1 MININDKELYK
12 IRLFIF
18 FTLSD
23 NIKYTYNTNNYKY
36 ELINDFRRIEMEKL
50 QGMVSDIVFKNEEN
64 GYTIAS
70 LANENDEITIV
81 GCMPTLSVGES
92 IEIEGKWVN
101 HKIYG
106 SQFEVQSFIP
116 VTPSSLE
123 GIYVYLS
130 SGMIHGIGE
139 KMAKRIVDKFGVDT
153 LDIIQNTPERLTE
166 VEGIG
171 MKKVKQIQESYEEN
185 RELRNIIIQLSPYGI
200 TPNYCLRIYKKY
212 KDKSLEV
219 INKNP
224 YRLAEEVRGIGF
236 RIADDI
242 ASKIG
247 IDKYSPDR
255 IMQGILFTLNQSL
268 GSGHTYLP
276 KTILI
281 EQSVKIL
288 GVESKYIE
296 NGIMDLAYDQ
306 KVHLEN
312 MNGEILVYL
321 MMYYI
326 CENGVCKEIVK
337 LSQYETKDLHIN
349 IEEEIRIVEKEDEIS
364 LANNQILAVK
374 EAINNGVTIITGGP
388 GTGKTTT
395 INTIIKIF
403 ENNDQ
408 KVVLCAPT
416 GRAAKRMSET
426 SDKEAK
432 TIHRLLEMGFA
443 TDSDELVFFK
453 DEEDPIDADVI
464 ILDEASMVDVILMY
478 NLLKAV
484 KLGTRLLLV
493 GDSDQLPSVGAGNV
507 LKDIIDSNVIKT
519 VRLNEI
525 FRQARE
531 SMIVVNAHKI
541 NNGEPLFLN
550 VKNKDFFFLRKN
562 TNEEI
567 LNEII
572 GLVSERLPKF
582 YNFDKLKDIQVLT
595 SMRKGD
601 LGVNNLNIELQKYL
615 NPPNKYKQEEQFAKR
630 IFRVGDKVMQI
641 RNNYTK
647 KWETEDKS
655 DSGEGIYNGDIG
667 YIFHIDKDK
676 KTVFVL
682 FDKIKIAS
690 YKYDELDELD
700 HSFCTTIHKSQG
712 SEFPV
717 VVIPIVWAPPMLLSR
732 NLLYTAV
739 TRAKKLVVLVGDV
752 KYLEQM
758 IKNNR
763 INDRYSNLSY
773 KLNKFIKEGLLSK

>member
-1 MININDKELYK
+1 
-12 IRLFIF
+12 
-18 FTLSD
+18 
-23 NIKYTYNTNNYKY
+23 
-36 ELINDFRRIEMEKL
+36 MEKL

-139 KMAKRIVDKFGVDT
+139 KMAKRIVDKFSVDT

-276 KTILI
+276 KRILI

-288 GVESKYIE
+288 GVEPKYVE

-312 MNGEILVYL
+312 MNGEILIYL

-337 LSQYETKDLHIN
+337 LSQHETKDLHIN
-349 IEEEIRIVEKEDEIS
+349 IEEEIKVVEKEDEIS

-374 EAINNGVTIITGGP
+374 ESINNGVTIITGGP

-426 SDKEAK
+426 SNKEAK

-453 DEEDPIDADVI
+453 DGEDPIDADVI
-464 ILDEASMVDVILMY
+464 ILDEASMVDIILMY
-478 NLLKAV
+478 NLLKAI

-562 TNEEI
+562 NNEEI

-582 YNFDKLKDIQVLT
+582 YKFDKLKDIQVLT

-630 IFRVGDKVMQI
+630 TFRVGDKVMQI

-655 DSGEGIYNGDIG
+655 DRGEGIYNGDIG

-676 KTVFVL
+676 KTVFVI

-690 YKYDELDELD
+690 YKYDELDEID

>member
-1 MININDKELYK
+1 
-12 IRLFIF
+12 
-18 FTLSD
+18 
-23 NIKYTYNTNNYKY
+23 
-36 ELINDFRRIEMEKL
+36 MEKI

-64 GYTIAS
+64 GYTIAN
-70 LANENDEITIV
+70 LANEEDETTIV
-81 GCMPTLSVGES
+81 GCMPTLSMGES
-92 IEIEGKWVN
+92 IEVEGKWIN

-106 SQFEVQSFIP
+106 SQFEVQNFMP

-185 RELRNIIIQLSPYGI
+185 RELRNIIIKLSPYGI

-212 KDKSLEV
+212 KEKSIEI

-236 RIADDI
+236 KIADEI

-268 GSGHTYLP
+268 ANGHTYLP
-276 KTILI
+276 KRVLI

-288 GVESKYIE
+288 GVESSFVEK
-296 NGIMDLAYDQ
+296 GIMDLAYAQ

-312 MNGEILVYL
+312 KNGEILVYL

-326 CENGVCKEIVK
+326 CENGVCKEIIK
-337 LSQYETKDLHIN
+337 LSQHEIKDLHIN
-349 IEEEIRIVEKEDEIS
+349 IDEEIKIVEKEDNIN
-364 LANNQILAVK
+364 LAKNQIEAVK
-374 EAINNGVTIITGGP
+374 EASNNGVTIITGGP

-426 SDKEAK
+426 SNKEAK

-443 TDSDELVFFK
+443 TDSDELIFFK

-464 ILDEASMVDVILMY
+464 ILDEASMVDIILMY

-507 LKDIIDSNVIKT
+507 LKDIIDSGVIKT

-582 YNFDKLKDIQVLT
+582 YKFDKLKDIQVLT

-615 NPPNKYKQEEQFAKR
+615 NPPSKYKQEEEFAKR
-630 IFRVGDKVMQI
+630 TFRVGDKVMQI

-647 KWETEDKS
+647 KWGTEDKS

-676 KTVFVL
+676 KTVYVL
-682 FDKIKIAS
+682 FDKVKLAS

-752 KYLEQM
+752 RYLEQM

-773 KLNKFIKEGLLSK
+773 KLNKFIREGLLSK

>member
-1 MININDKELYK
+1 
-12 IRLFIF
+12 
-18 FTLSD
+18 
-23 NIKYTYNTNNYKY
+23 
-36 ELINDFRRIEMEKL
+36 MEKL
-50 QGMVSDIVFKNEEN
+50 EGMVSDIVFKNEEN
-64 GYTIAS
+64 GYTIAY

-92 IEIEGKWVN
+92 IEVEGKWVN
-101 HKIYG
+101 HKTYG
-106 SQFEVQSFIP
+106 SQFEVNSFMPI
-116 VTPSSLE
+116 TPSSLE

-212 KDKSLEV
+212 KEKAIEI

-224 YRLAEEVRGIGF
+224 YKLAEDVRGIGF
-236 RIADDI
+236 KIADEI

-247 IDKYSPDR
+247 IDKYSPER
-255 IMQGILFTLNQSL
+255 IMQGIIYTLNQSL
-268 GSGHTYLP
+268 ASGHTYLP
-276 KTILI
+276 KQILI

-288 GVESKYIE
+288 GVEPKFVE
-296 NGIMDLAYDQ
+296 NGIMDLAYNQ
-306 KVHLEN
+306 KIHLEN
-312 MNGEILVYL
+312 KDGQILVYL

-326 CENGVCKEIVK
+326 CENGVCKEIIK

-349 IEEEIRIVEKEDEIS
+349 IDEEIKIVEKEDNIN
-364 LANNQILAVK
+364 LAKNQIEAVK
-374 EAINNGVTIITGGP
+374 EAISNGVTIITGGP

-426 SDKEAK
+426 SNKEAK
-432 TIHRLLEMGFA
+432 TIHRLLEMGFES
-443 TDSDELVFFK
+443 DSEELVFFK

-464 ILDEASMVDVILMY
+464 ILDEASMVDIILMY

-484 KLGTRLLLV
+484 KLGTRVLLV

-507 LKDIIDSNVIKT
+507 LKDIIDSKVIKT

-567 LNEII
+567 LNEIV
-572 GLVSERLPKF
+572 GLVSERLPNF
-582 YNFDKLKDIQVLT
+582 YKFDKLKDIQVLT

-615 NPPNKYKQEEQFAKR
+615 NPPNKYKQEEEFAKR

-641 RNNYTK
+641 RNNYTR

-655 DSGEGIYNGDIG
+655 ESGEGIYNGDIG

-676 KTVFVL
+676 KTVYVL
-682 FDKIKIAS
+682 FDKVKLSA

-752 KYLEQM
+752 RYLEQM

-763 INDRYSNLSY
+763 INDRYSNLAY
-773 KLNKFIKEGLLSK
+773 KLNKFIKEGLLIK

>member
-1 MININDKELYK
+1 
-12 IRLFIF
+12 
-18 FTLSD
+18 
-23 NIKYTYNTNNYKY
+23 
-36 ELINDFRRIEMEKL
+36 MEKI

-64 GYTIAS
+64 GYTIAN
-70 LANENDEITIV
+70 LANEDDEITIV
-81 GCMPTLSVGES
+81 GCMPTLSMGES
-92 IEIEGKWVN
+92 IEVEGKWIN

-106 SQFEVQSFIP
+106 SQFEVQNFMP

-185 RELRNIIIQLSPYGI
+185 RELRNIIIKLSPYGI

-212 KDKSLEV
+212 KEKSIEI

-236 RIADDI
+236 KIADEI

-268 GSGHTYLP
+268 ANGHTYLP
-276 KTILI
+276 KRVLI

-288 GVESKYIE
+288 GVESSFVEK
-296 NGIMDLAYDQ
+296 GIMDLAYAQ

-312 MNGEILVYL
+312 KNGEILVYL

-326 CENGVCKEIVK
+326 CENGVCKEIIK
-337 LSQYETKDLHIN
+337 LSQHEIKDLHIN
-349 IEEEIRIVEKEDEIS
+349 IDKEIKIVEKEDNIN
-364 LANNQILAVK
+364 LAKNQIEAVK

-426 SDKEAK
+426 SNKEAK

-443 TDSDELVFFK
+443 TDSDELIFFK

-464 ILDEASMVDVILMY
+464 ILDEASMVDIILMY

-507 LKDIIDSNVIKT
+507 LKDIIDSGVIKT

-567 LNEII
+567 INEII

-582 YNFDKLKDIQVLT
+582 YKFDKLKDIQVLA

-615 NPPNKYKQEEQFAKR
+615 NPPEKYKQEEQFAKR
-630 IFRVGDKVMQI
+630 TFRVGDKVMQI

-676 KTVFVL
+676 KTVYVL
-682 FDKIKIAS
+682 FDKVKLAS

-752 KYLEQM
+752 RYLEQM

>member
-1 MININDKELYK
+1 
-12 IRLFIF
+12 
-18 FTLSD
+18 
-23 NIKYTYNTNNYKY
+23 
-36 ELINDFRRIEMEKL
+36 MEKL

-171 MKKVKQIQESYEEN
+171 IKKVKQIQESYEEN

-276 KTILI
+276 KRILI

-288 GVESKYIE
+288 GVEPKYVE

-306 KVHLEN
+306 KIHLEN
-312 MNGEILVYL
+312 MNGEILIYL

-337 LSQYETKDLHIN
+337 LSQHETKDLHIN
-349 IEEEIRIVEKEDEIS
+349 IEEEIKVVEKEDEIS

-374 EAINNGVTIITGGP
+374 ESINNGVTIITGGP

-426 SDKEAK
+426 SNKEAK

-453 DEEDPIDADVI
+453 DGEDPIDADVI
-464 ILDEASMVDVILMY
+464 ILDEASMVDIILMY
-478 NLLKAV
+478 NLLKAI

-562 TNEEI
+562 NNEEI

-582 YNFDKLKDIQVLT
+582 YKFDKLKDIQVLT

-630 IFRVGDKVMQI
+630 TFRVGDKVMQI

-655 DSGEGIYNGDIG
+655 DRGEGIYNGDIG

-676 KTVFVL
+676 KTVFVI

-690 YKYDELDELD
+690 YKYDELDEID

>member
-1 MININDKELYK
+1 
-12 IRLFIF
+12 
-18 FTLSD
+18 
-23 NIKYTYNTNNYKY
+23 
-36 ELINDFRRIEMEKL
+36 MEKL

-276 KTILI
+276 KRILI

-288 GVESKYIE
+288 GVEPKHVE

-312 MNGEILVYL
+312 MNGEVLVYL

-349 IEEEIRIVEKEDEIS
+349 IEKEIKIVEKEDEIS
-364 LANNQILAVK
+364 LANNQVLAVK
-374 EAINNGVTIITGGP
+374 EAINNGVIIITGGP

-395 INTIIKIF
+395 INTIIQIF
-403 ENNDQ
+403 ENNGQ

-426 SDKEAK
+426 SNKEAK

-464 ILDEASMVDVILMY
+464 ILDEASMVDIILMY

-484 KLGTRLLLV
+484 KRGTRLLLV

-630 IFRVGDKVMQI
+630 TFRVGDKVMQI

-763 INDRYSNLSY
+763 INDRYSNLSH

>member
-1 MININDKELYK
+1 
-12 IRLFIF
+12 
-18 FTLSD
+18 
-23 NIKYTYNTNNYKY
+23 
-36 ELINDFRRIEMEKL
+36 MEKL

-70 LANENDEITIV
+70 LANENDEITVV
-81 GCMPTLSVGES
+81 GCMPTLSVGET

-106 SQFEVQSFIP
+106 SQFEVQSFMP

-166 VEGIG
+166 VGGIG
-171 MKKVKQIQESYEEN
+171 IKKVKQIQESYEEN

-212 KDKSLEV
+212 KEKSIEI

-276 KTILI
+276 KRILI

-288 GVESKYIE
+288 GVEPKFVE
-296 NGIMDLAYDQ
+296 NGIMDLAYNQ

-312 MNGEILVYL
+312 KNGEILVYL

-326 CENGVCKEIVK
+326 CENGVCKEIIK
-337 LSQYETKDLHIN
+337 LSQHETKDLHIN
-349 IEEEIRIVEKEDEIS
+349 IEEEIKIVEKEDEIS

-426 SDKEAK
+426 SNKEAK

-464 ILDEASMVDVILMY
+464 ILDEASMVDIILMY

-507 LKDIIDSNVIKT
+507 LKDIIDSSVIKT

-567 LNEII
+567 INEII

-582 YNFDKLKDIQVLT
+582 YKFDKLKDIQVLT

-615 NPPNKYKQEEQFAKR
+615 NPPSKYKQEEEFAKR
-630 IFRVGDKVMQI
+630 TFRVGDKVMQI

-655 DSGEGIYNGDIG
+655 ESGEGIYNGDIG

-676 KTVFVL
+676 KTVYVL
-682 FDKIKIAS
+682 FDKVKLAS

-773 KLNKFIKEGLLSK
+773 KLNKFIKEGLLIK

>member
-1 MININDKELYK
+1 
-12 IRLFIF
+12 
-18 FTLSD
+18 
-23 NIKYTYNTNNYKY
+23 
-36 ELINDFRRIEMEKL
+36 MEKL
-50 QGMVSDIVFKNEEN
+50 EGMVSDIVFKNEEN
-64 GYTIAS
+64 GYTIAY
-70 LANENDEITIV
+70 LANENDDITIV

-92 IEIEGKWVN
+92 IEVEGKWVN
-101 HKIYG
+101 HKTYG
-106 SQFEVQSFIP
+106 SQFEVKSFIP

-139 KMAKRIVDKFGVDT
+139 KMAKRIVNKFGVDT
-153 LDIIQNTPERLTE
+153 LDVIQNTPERLTE

-200 TPNYCLRIYKKY
+200 TPNYCLKIYKKY
-212 KDKSLEV
+212 KEKAIEI

-224 YRLAEEVRGIGF
+224 YRLAEDVRGIGF
-236 RIADDI
+236 KIADEI
-242 ASKIG
+242 ACKIG

-255 IMQGILFTLNQSL
+255 IMQGIIYTLNQSL
-268 GSGHTYLP
+268 ASGHTYLP
-276 KTILI
+276 LKILV
-281 EQSVKIL
+281 EESRKIL
-288 GVESKYIE
+288 GVEPNLIE
-296 NGIMDLAYDQ
+296 NGIMDLAYNQ

-312 MNGEILVYL
+312 KNGEILVYL

-326 CENGVCKEIVK
+326 CENGVCKEIIK
-337 LSQYETKDLHIN
+337 LSQHEIKDLHIN
-349 IEEEIRIVEKEDEIS
+349 IDEEIKIVEKEDNIN
-364 LANNQILAVK
+364 LAKNQIEAVK
-374 EAINNGVTIITGGP
+374 EAVNNGVTIITGGP

-426 SDKEAK
+426 SNKEAK
-432 TIHRLLEMGFA
+432 TIHRLLEMGIT
-443 TDSDELVFFK
+443 TDSEELVFFK
-453 DEEDPIDADVI
+453 NDEHPIDADVI
-464 ILDEASMVDVILMY
+464 ILDEASMVDIILMY
-478 NLLKAV
+478 SLLKAV

-507 LKDIIDSNVIKT
+507 LKDIIDSEVIKT

-525 FRQARE
+525 FRQAQE

-550 VKNKDFFFLRKN
+550 VKNKDFFFIRKN
-562 TNEEI
+562 THEDI
-567 LNEII
+567 LNEIV

-582 YNFDKLKDIQVLT
+582 YNVDKLKDIQVLT

-601 LGVNNLNIELQKYL
+601 LGVTNLNIELQKYL
-615 NPPNKYKQEEQFAKR
+615 NPPNKYKQEEEFAKR
-630 IFRVGDKVMQI
+630 TFRVGDKVMQI
-641 RNNYTK
+641 KNNYTK

-667 YIFHIDKDK
+667 YIYHIDKDK
-676 KTVFVL
+676 KTVYVL
-682 FDKIKIAS
+682 FDKIKLVS

-717 VVIPIVWAPPMLLSR
+717 VVIPVVWAPPMLLSR

-739 TRAKKLVVLVGDV
+739 TRAKKLVVLVGEV

-763 INDRYSNLSY
+763 TNDRYSNLSY
-773 KLNKFIKEGLLSK
+773 KLNKFIKEGLLTK

>member
-1 MININDKELYK
+1 
-12 IRLFIF
+12 
-18 FTLSD
+18 
-23 NIKYTYNTNNYKY
+23 
-36 ELINDFRRIEMEKL
+36 MEKI

-64 GYTIAS
+64 GYTIAN
-70 LANENDEITIV
+70 LANEDDEITIV
-81 GCMPTLSVGES
+81 GCMPTLSMGES
-92 IEIEGKWVN
+92 IEVEGKWIN

-106 SQFEVQSFIP
+106 SQFEVQNFMP

-185 RELRNIIIQLSPYGI
+185 RELRNIIIKLSPYGI

-212 KDKSLEV
+212 KEKSIEI

-236 RIADDI
+236 KIADEI

-268 GSGHTYLP
+268 ANGHTYLP
-276 KTILI
+276 KRVLI

-288 GVESKYIE
+288 GVESSFVEK
-296 NGIMDLAYDQ
+296 GIMDLAYAQ

-312 MNGEILVYL
+312 KNGEILVYL

-326 CENGVCKEIVK
+326 CENGVCKEIIK
-337 LSQYETKDLHIN
+337 LSQHEIKDLHIN
-349 IEEEIRIVEKEDEIS
+349 IDEEIKIVEKEDNIN
-364 LANNQILAVK
+364 LAKNQIEAVK

-426 SDKEAK
+426 SNKEAK

-443 TDSDELVFFK
+443 TDSDELIFFK

-464 ILDEASMVDVILMY
+464 ILDEASMVDIILMY

-507 LKDIIDSNVIKT
+507 LKDIIDSEVIKT

-567 LNEII
+567 INEII

-582 YNFDKLKDIQVLT
+582 YKFDKLKDIQVLA

-615 NPPNKYKQEEQFAKR
+615 NPPEKYKQEEQFAKR
-630 IFRVGDKVMQI
+630 TFRVGDKVMQI

-676 KTVFVL
+676 KTVYVL
-682 FDKIKIAS
+682 FDKVKLAS

-752 KYLEQM
+752 RYLEQM

-773 KLNKFIKEGLLSK
+773 KLNRFIKEGLLSK

>member
-1 MININDKELYK
+1 
-12 IRLFIF
+12 
-18 FTLSD
+18 
-23 NIKYTYNTNNYKY
+23 
-36 ELINDFRRIEMEKL
+36 MEKL

-276 KTILI
+276 KRILI

-288 GVESKYIE
+288 GVEPKYVE

-312 MNGEILVYL
+312 MNGEILIYL

-337 LSQYETKDLHIN
+337 LSQHETKDLHIN
-349 IEEEIRIVEKEDEIS
+349 IEEEIKVVEKEDEIS

-374 EAINNGVTIITGGP
+374 ESINNGVTIITGGP

-426 SDKEAK
+426 SNKEAK

-453 DEEDPIDADVI
+453 DGEDPIDADVI
-464 ILDEASMVDVILMY
+464 ILDEASMVDIILMY
-478 NLLKAV
+478 NLLKAI

-562 TNEEI
+562 NNEEI

-582 YNFDKLKDIQVLT
+582 YKFDKLKDIQVLT

-630 IFRVGDKVMQI
+630 TFRVGDKVMQI

-655 DSGEGIYNGDIG
+655 DRGEGIYNGDIG

-676 KTVFVL
+676 KTVFVI

-690 YKYDELDELD
+690 YKYDELDEID

>member
-1 MININDKELYK
+1 
-12 IRLFIF
+12 
-18 FTLSD
+18 
-23 NIKYTYNTNNYKY
+23 
-36 ELINDFRRIEMEKL
+36 MEKL

-81 GCMPTLSVGES
+81 GCMPTLSVGET

-106 SQFEVQSFIP
+106 SQFEVQSFMP

-171 MKKVKQIQESYEEN
+171 IKKVKQIQESYEEN

-212 KDKSLEV
+212 KEKSIEI

-276 KTILI
+276 KRILI

-288 GVESKYIE
+288 GVEPKFVE
-296 NGIMDLAYDQ
+296 NGIMDLAYNQ

-312 MNGEILVYL
+312 KNGEILVYL

-326 CENGVCKEIVK
+326 CENGVCKEIIK
-337 LSQYETKDLHIN
+337 LSQHETKDLHIN
-349 IEEEIRIVEKEDEIS
+349 IEEEIKIVEKEDEIS

-426 SDKEAK
+426 SNKEAK

-464 ILDEASMVDVILMY
+464 ILDEASMVDIILMY

-507 LKDIIDSNVIKT
+507 LKDIIDSSVIKT

-567 LNEII
+567 INEII

-582 YNFDKLKDIQVLT
+582 YKFDKLKDIQVLT

-615 NPPNKYKQEEQFAKR
+615 NPPSKYKQEEEFAKR
-630 IFRVGDKVMQI
+630 TFRVGDKVMQI

-647 KWETEDKS
+647 KWETEDKNE
-655 DSGEGIYNGDIG
+655 SGEGIYNGDIG

-676 KTVFVL
+676 KTVYVL
-682 FDKIKIAS
+682 FDKVKLAS

-773 KLNKFIKEGLLSK
+773 KLNKFIKEGLLIK

>member
-1 MININDKELYK
+1 
-12 IRLFIF
+12 
-18 FTLSD
+18 
-23 NIKYTYNTNNYKY
+23 
-36 ELINDFRRIEMEKL
+36 MEKL

-101 HKIYG
+101 HKVYG
-106 SQFEVQSFIP
+106 SQFEVQSFMP

-268 GSGHTYLP
+268 ASGHTYLP
-276 KTILI
+276 KRVLI
-281 EQSVKIL
+281 DQSVKIL
-288 GVESKYIE
+288 GVEPQFVE
-296 NGIMDLAYDQ
+296 NGIMDLAYNQ

-312 MNGEILVYL
+312 KNGEILVYL

-326 CENGVCKEIVK
+326 CENGVCKEIIK
-337 LSQYETKDLHIN
+337 LSQHETKDLHIN
-349 IEEEIRIVEKEDEIS
+349 IEEDIKIVEKEDEIS

-395 INTIIKIF
+395 INTIIKVF

-426 SDKEAK
+426 SNKEAK

-464 ILDEASMVDVILMY
+464 ILDEASMIDIILMY
-478 NLLKAV
+478 NLLKAI

-507 LKDIIDSNVIKT
+507 LKDIIDSGVIKT

-562 TNEEI
+562 TNEDI

-582 YNFDKLKDIQVLT
+582 YKFDKLKDIQVLT

-601 LGVNNLNIELQKYL
+601 LGVTNLNMELQKYL
-615 NPPNKYKQEEQFAKR
+615 NPPSKYKQEEEFAKR
-630 IFRVGDKVMQI
+630 TFRVGDKVMQI

-676 KTVFVL
+676 KTVYVL
-682 FDKIKIAS
+682 FDKVKLAS

>member
-1 MININDKELYK
+1 M
-12 IRLFIF
+12 
-18 FTLSD
+18 
-23 NIKYTYNTNNYKY
+23 
-36 ELINDFRRIEMEKL
+36 MEKL

-64 GYTIAS
+64 GYTIAY
-70 LANENDEITIV
+70 LANESDEITIV

-139 KMAKRIVDKFGVDT
+139 KMAKRIIDKFGVDT
-153 LDIIQNTPERLTE
+153 LDIIQNMPERLTE

-171 MKKVKQIQESYEEN
+171 IKKVKQIQESYEEN
-185 RELRNIIIQLSPYGI
+185 RELRNIIIKLSPYGI

-212 KDKSLEV
+212 KEKSIEV

-224 YRLAEEVRGIGF
+224 YRLAEDIRGIGF
-236 RIADDI
+236 KIADDI

-268 GSGHTYLP
+268 ANGHTYLP
-276 KTILI
+276 KKILI

-288 GVESKYIE
+288 SVEPSFIE
-296 NGIMDLAYDQ
+296 NGIMDLAYNQ

-312 MNGEILVYL
+312 KNGEILVYL

-326 CENGVCKEIVK
+326 CENGVCKEIIK
-337 LSQYETKDLHIN
+337 LSQHEIKDLHIN
-349 IEEEIRIVEKEDEIS
+349 IDEEIKIVEEEDDIQ

-426 SDKEAK
+426 SNKEAK

-443 TDSDELVFFK
+443 ADSDELVFFK

-464 ILDEASMVDVILMY
+464 ILDEASMVDIILMY

-484 KLGTRLLLV
+484 KLGSRLLLV

-562 TNEEI
+562 TNEDI

-572 GLVSERLPKF
+572 GLVNERLPRF
-582 YNFDKLKDIQVLT
+582 YNVDKLKDIQVLT

-615 NPPNKYKQEEQFAKR
+615 NPPNKYKQEEEFAKR
-630 IFRVGDKVMQI
+630 TFRVGDKVMQI

-676 KTVFVL
+676 KTVYVL
-682 FDKIKIAS
+682 FDKVKIAS

-712 SEFPV
+712 SEFPI

-752 KYLEQM
+752 RYLEQM

-773 KLNKFIKEGLLSK
+773 KLNKFIVEGLLK

>member
-1 MININDKELYK
+1 MD
-12 IRLFIF
+12 
-18 FTLSD
+18 
-23 NIKYTYNTNNYKY
+23 
-36 ELINDFRRIEMEKL
+36 KL

-64 GYTIAS
+64 GYTIAY

-139 KMAKRIVDKFGVDT
+139 KMAKRIIDKFGVDT

-171 MKKVKQIQESYEEN
+171 IKKVKQIQESYEEN
-185 RELRNIIIQLSPYGI
+185 RELRNIIIKLSPYGI

-212 KDKSLEV
+212 KEKSIEV

-224 YRLAEEVRGIGF
+224 YRLAEDIRGIGF
-236 RIADDI
+236 KIADDI

-268 GSGHTYLP
+268 ANGHTYLP
-276 KTILI
+276 KKILI

-288 GVESKYIE
+288 SVEPAFIE
-296 NGIMDLAYDQ
+296 NGIMDLAYNQ

-312 MNGEILVYL
+312 KNGEILVYL

-326 CENGVCKEIVK
+326 CENGVCKEIIK
-337 LSQYETKDLHIN
+337 LSQHEIKDLHIN
-349 IEEEIRIVEKEDEIS
+349 IDEEIKIVEEEDNIQ

-374 EAINNGVTIITGGP
+374 EAISNGVTIITGGP

-426 SDKEAK
+426 SNKEAK

-443 TDSDELVFFK
+443 TDSEELVFFK

-464 ILDEASMVDVILMY
+464 ILDEASMVDIILMY

-484 KLGTRLLLV
+484 KLGSRLLLV

-562 TNEEI
+562 TNEDI

-572 GLVSERLPKF
+572 GLVNERLPKF
-582 YNFDKLKDIQVLT
+582 YNVDKLKDIQVLT

-615 NPPNKYKQEEQFAKR
+615 NPPNKYKQEEEFAKR
-630 IFRVGDKVMQI
+630 TFRVGDKVMQI

-676 KTVFVL
+676 KTVYVL
-682 FDKIKIAS
+682 FDKVKIAS

-739 TRAKKLVVLVGDV
+739 TRAKKLVVLVGDLR
-752 KYLEQM
+752 YLEQM

-773 KLNKFIKEGLLSK
+773 KLNKFIVEGLLK

>member
-1 MININDKELYK
+1 
-12 IRLFIF
+12 
-18 FTLSD
+18 
-23 NIKYTYNTNNYKY
+23 
-36 ELINDFRRIEMEKL
+36 MEKI

-64 GYTIAS
+64 GYTIAN
-70 LANENDEITIV
+70 LANEDDEITIV
-81 GCMPTLSVGES
+81 GCMPTLSMGES
-92 IEIEGKWVN
+92 IEVEGKWIN

-106 SQFEVQSFIP
+106 SQFEVQSFMP

-130 SGMIHGIGE
+130 SGLIHGIGE

-185 RELRNIIIQLSPYGI
+185 RELRNIIIKLSPYGI

-212 KDKSLEV
+212 KEKSIEI

-236 RIADDI
+236 KIADEI

-268 GSGHTYLP
+268 ANGHTYLP
-276 KTILI
+276 KRVLI

-288 GVESKYIE
+288 GVESSFVEK
-296 NGIMDLAYDQ
+296 GIMDLAYAQ

-312 MNGEILVYL
+312 KNGEILVYL

-326 CENGVCKEIVK
+326 CENGVCKEIIK
-337 LSQYETKDLHIN
+337 LSQHEIKDLHIN
-349 IEEEIRIVEKEDEIS
+349 IDKEIKIVEKEDNIN
-364 LANNQILAVK
+364 LAKNQIEAVK

-426 SDKEAK
+426 SNKEAK

-443 TDSDELVFFK
+443 TDSDELIFFK

-464 ILDEASMVDVILMY
+464 ILDEASMVDIILMY

-507 LKDIIDSNVIKT
+507 LKDIIDSGVIKT

-567 LNEII
+567 INEII

-582 YNFDKLKDIQVLT
+582 YKFDKLKDIQVLA

-615 NPPNKYKQEEQFAKR
+615 NPPEKYKQEEQFAKR
-630 IFRVGDKVMQI
+630 TFRVGDKVMQI

-676 KTVFVL
+676 KTVYVL
-682 FDKIKIAS
+682 FDKVKLAS

-752 KYLEQM
+752 RYLEQM

-773 KLNKFIKEGLLSK
+773 KLNRFIKEGLLSK

>member
-1 MININDKELYK
+1 
-12 IRLFIF
+12 
-18 FTLSD
+18 
-23 NIKYTYNTNNYKY
+23 
-36 ELINDFRRIEMEKL
+36 MEKL

-276 KTILI
+276 KRILI

-288 GVESKYIE
+288 GIESKYVE

-306 KVHLEN
+306 KIHLEN
-312 MNGEILVYL
+312 MNGEILIYL

-326 CENGVCKEIVK
+326 CENGVCKEIIK
-337 LSQYETKDLHIN
+337 LSQHETKDLRIN
-349 IEEEIRIVEKEDEIS
+349 IEEEIKVVEKEDGIS

-374 EAINNGVTIITGGP
+374 ESINNGVTIITGGP

-408 KVVLCAPT
+408 KVLLCAPT

-426 SDKEAK
+426 SNKEAK

-464 ILDEASMVDVILMY
+464 ILDEASMVDIILMY

-507 LKDIIDSNVIKT
+507 LKDIIDSDVIKT

-550 VKNKDFFFLRKN
+550 VKNKDFFFLRKKN
-562 TNEEI
+562 NEEI

-582 YNFDKLKDIQVLT
+582 YKFDKLKDIQVLT

-615 NPPNKYKQEEQFAKR
+615 NPPSKYKQEEQFAKR

-655 DSGEGIYNGDIG
+655 DRGEGIYNGDIG
-667 YIFHIDKDK
+667 YIFYIDKDK

>member
-1 MININDKELYK
+1 
-12 IRLFIF
+12 
-18 FTLSD
+18 
-23 NIKYTYNTNNYKY
+23 
-36 ELINDFRRIEMEKL
+36 MEKL
-50 QGMVSDIVFKNEEN
+50 EGMVSDIVFKNEEN
-64 GYTIAS
+64 GYTIAY

-92 IEIEGKWVN
+92 IEVEGKWVN
-101 HKIYG
+101 HKTYG
-106 SQFEVQSFIP
+106 SQFEVNSFMPI
-116 VTPSSLE
+116 TPSSLE

-212 KDKSLEV
+212 KEKAIDI

-224 YRLAEEVRGIGF
+224 YRLAEDVRGIGF
-236 RIADDI
+236 KIADEI

-247 IDKYSPDR
+247 IDKYSPER
-255 IMQGILFTLNQSL
+255 IMQGIIYTLNQSL
-268 GSGHTYLP
+268 ASGHTYLP
-276 KTILI
+276 KQILI

-288 GVESKYIE
+288 GVEPKFVE
-296 NGIMDLAYDQ
+296 NGIMDLAYNQ

-312 MNGEILVYL
+312 KDGQILVYL

-326 CENGVCKEIVK
+326 CENGVCKEIIK
-337 LSQYETKDLHIN
+337 LSQHDIKDLHIN
-349 IEEEIRIVEKEDEIS
+349 IDEEIKIVEKEDNIS
-364 LANNQILAVK
+364 LAKNQIEAVK

-426 SDKEAK
+426 SNKEAK
-432 TIHRLLEMGFA
+432 TIHRLLEMGFGS
-443 TDSDELVFFK
+443 DSEELVFFK

-464 ILDEASMVDVILMY
+464 ILDEASMVDIILMY

-484 KLGTRLLLV
+484 KLGTRVLLV

-507 LKDIIDSNVIKT
+507 LKDIIDSKVIKT
-519 VRLNEI
+519 VMLNEI

-567 LNEII
+567 LNEIV
-572 GLVSERLPKF
+572 GLVSERLPNF
-582 YNFDKLKDIQVLT
+582 YKFDKLKDIQVLT

-615 NPPNKYKQEEQFAKR
+615 NPPNKYKQEEEFAKR

-641 RNNYTK
+641 RNNYTR

-655 DSGEGIYNGDIG
+655 ESGEGIYNGDIG

-676 KTVFVL
+676 KTVYVL
-682 FDKIKIAS
+682 FDKVKLSA

-752 KYLEQM
+752 RYLEQM

-773 KLNKFIKEGLLSK
+773 KLNKFIKEGLLIK

>member
-1 MININDKELYK
+1 
-12 IRLFIF
+12 
-18 FTLSD
+18 
-23 NIKYTYNTNNYKY
+23 
-36 ELINDFRRIEMEKL
+36 MEKI
-50 QGMVSDIVFKNEEN
+50 QGMVSDIVFKNEDN
-64 GYTIAS
+64 GYTIAN

-92 IEIEGKWVN
+92 IEIEGKWIN

-153 LDIIQNTPERLTE
+153 LDIIQNNPERLTE

-171 MKKVKQIQESYEEN
+171 LKKVKQIQESYEEN
-185 RELRNIIIQLSPYGI
+185 RELRNVIIQLSPYGI

-212 KDKSLEV
+212 KEKSIEI

-224 YRLAEEVRGIGF
+224 YRLAEDIRGIGF
-236 RIADDI
+236 KIADEI

-268 GSGHTYLP
+268 ANGHTYLP
-276 KTILI
+276 KKILVD
-281 EQSVKIL
+281 QAVKIL
-288 GVESKYIE
+288 GVESTFVE
-296 NGIMDLAYDQ
+296 NGIMDLTYNG

-312 MNGEILVYL
+312 KNGEILVYL

-337 LSQYETKDLHIN
+337 LSQHEIKDLHID
-349 IEEEIRIVEKEDEIS
+349 IDEEIKTVEKEDNIE

-374 EAINNGVTIITGGP
+374 EAVSSGVTIITGGP

-403 ENNDQ
+403 ENNEQ

-416 GRAAKRMSET
+416 GRAAKRMGET
-426 SDKEAK
+426 SNKEAK

-464 ILDEASMVDVILMY
+464 ILDEASMVDIILMY

-484 KLGTRLLLV
+484 KLGSRLLLV

-507 LKDIIDSNVIKT
+507 LKDIIDSNVINT
-519 VRLNEI
+519 VRLDEI

-541 NNGEPLFLN
+541 NKGEPLFLN
-550 VKNKDFFFLRKN
+550 AKNKDFFFIRKN
-562 TNEEI
+562 TNEDI

-572 GLVSERLPKF
+572 GVVNERLPKF

-595 SMRKGD
+595 TMRKGD
-601 LGVNNLNIELQKYL
+601 LGVTNLNIELQKYL
-615 NPPNKYKQEEQFAKR
+615 NPPNKYKQEEEFAKR
-630 IFRVGDKVMQI
+630 TLRVGDKVMQI

-667 YIFHIDKDK
+667 YIFHIEKDK
-676 KTVFVL
+676 KTVYIL

-739 TRAKKLVVLVGDV
+739 TRAKNLVVLVGDV

-758 IKNNR
+758 IRNNR

-773 KLNKFIKEGLLSK
+773 KLNKFIEEGLLSK

>member
-1 MININDKELYK
+1 
-12 IRLFIF
+12 
-18 FTLSD
+18 
-23 NIKYTYNTNNYKY
+23 
-36 ELINDFRRIEMEKL
+36 MEKI

-64 GYTIAS
+64 GYTIAN
-70 LANENDEITIV
+70 LANEDDEITIV
-81 GCMPTLSVGES
+81 GCMPTLSMGES
-92 IEIEGKWVN
+92 IEVEGKWIN

-106 SQFEVQSFIP
+106 SQFEVQNFMP

-185 RELRNIIIQLSPYGI
+185 RELRNIIIKLSPYGI

-212 KDKSLEV
+212 KEKSIEI

-236 RIADDI
+236 KIADEI

-268 GSGHTYLP
+268 ANGHTYLP
-276 KTILI
+276 KRVLI

-288 GVESKYIE
+288 GVESSFVEK
-296 NGIMDLAYDQ
+296 GIMDLAYAQ

-312 MNGEILVYL
+312 KNGEILVYL

-326 CENGVCKEIVK
+326 CENGVCKEIIK
-337 LSQYETKDLHIN
+337 LSQHEIKDLHIN
-349 IEEEIRIVEKEDEIS
+349 IDEEIKIVEKEDNIN
-364 LANNQILAVK
+364 LAKNQIEAVK

-426 SDKEAK
+426 SNKEAK

-443 TDSDELVFFK
+443 TDSDELIFFK

-464 ILDEASMVDVILMY
+464 ILDEASMVDIILMY

-507 LKDIIDSNVIKT
+507 LKDIIDSGVIKT

-567 LNEII
+567 INEII

-582 YNFDKLKDIQVLT
+582 YKFDKLKDIQVLA

-615 NPPNKYKQEEQFAKR
+615 NPPEKYKQEEQFAKR
-630 IFRVGDKVMQI
+630 TFRVGDKVMQI

-676 KTVFVL
+676 KTVYVL
-682 FDKIKIAS
+682 FDKVKLAS

-752 KYLEQM
+752 RYLEQM

-773 KLNKFIKEGLLSK
+773 KLNRFIKEGLLSK

>member
-1 MININDKELYK
+1 
-12 IRLFIF
+12 
-18 FTLSD
+18 
-23 NIKYTYNTNNYKY
+23 
-36 ELINDFRRIEMEKL
+36 MEKL

-92 IEIEGKWVN
+92 IEVEGKWIN

-106 SQFEVQSFIP
+106 SQFEVQSFMP

-153 LDIIQNTPERLTE
+153 LEIIQNTPERLTE

-276 KTILI
+276 KMVLI

-288 GVESKYIE
+288 GVEPTFVE
-296 NGIMDLAYDQ
+296 NGIIDLAYNQ

-312 MNGEILVYL
+312 KNGEILVYL

-337 LSQYETKDLHIN
+337 LSQHETKDLQIN
-349 IEEEIRIVEKEDEIS
+349 IDEEIKIVEKEDGIS

-426 SDKEAK
+426 SNKEAK

-443 TDSDELVFFK
+443 TDSDELTFFK

-478 NLLKAV
+478 NLLKAI

-507 LKDIIDSNVIKT
+507 LKDIIDSGVIKT
-519 VRLNEI
+519 VRLDEI

-572 GLVSERLPKF
+572 GLVNERLPKF

-601 LGVNNLNIELQKYL
+601 LGVTNLNIELQKYL
-615 NPPNKYKQEEQFAKR
+615 NPPNKYKQEEEFAKR
-630 IFRVGDKVMQI
+630 TFRVGDKVMQI

-655 DSGEGIYNGDIG
+655 DNGEGIYNGDIG

-682 FDKIKIAS
+682 FDKVKIAS

>member
-1 MININDKELYK
+1 
-12 IRLFIF
+12 
-18 FTLSD
+18 
-23 NIKYTYNTNNYKY
+23 
-36 ELINDFRRIEMEKL
+36 MEKL

-92 IEIEGKWVN
+92 IEVEGKWIN

-106 SQFEVQSFIP
+106 SQFEVQSFMP

-153 LDIIQNTPERLTE
+153 LEIIQNTPERLTE

-212 KDKSLEV
+212 KEKSLEV

-276 KTILI
+276 KMVLI

-288 GVESKYIE
+288 GVEPTFVE
-296 NGIMDLAYDQ
+296 NGIIDLAYNQ

-312 MNGEILVYL
+312 KNGEILVYL

-337 LSQYETKDLHIN
+337 LSQHETKDLQIN
-349 IEEEIRIVEKEDEIS
+349 IDEEIKIVEKEDGIS

-426 SDKEAK
+426 SNKEAK

-443 TDSDELVFFK
+443 TDSDELTFFK

-478 NLLKAV
+478 NLLKAI

-507 LKDIIDSNVIKT
+507 LKDIIDSGVIKT
-519 VRLNEI
+519 VRLDEI

-572 GLVSERLPKF
+572 GLVNERLPKF

-601 LGVNNLNIELQKYL
+601 LGVTNLNIELQKYL
-615 NPPNKYKQEEQFAKR
+615 NPPNKYKQEEEFAKR
-630 IFRVGDKVMQI
+630 TFRVG
-641 RNNYTK
+641 
-647 KWETEDKS
+647 
-655 DSGEGIYNGDIG
+655 
-667 YIFHIDKDK
+667 
-676 KTVFVL
+676 
-682 FDKIKIAS
+682 IK
-690 YKYDELDELD
+690 
-700 HSFCTTIHKSQG
+700 
-712 SEFPV
+712 
-717 VVIPIVWAPPMLLSR
+717 
-732 NLLYTAV
+732 
-739 TRAKKLVVLVGDV
+739 
-752 KYLEQM
+752 
-758 IKNNR
+758 
-763 INDRYSNLSY
+763 
-773 KLNKFIKEGLLSK
+773 

>member
-1 MININDKELYK
+1 
-12 IRLFIF
+12 
-18 FTLSD
+18 
-23 NIKYTYNTNNYKY
+23 
-36 ELINDFRRIEMEKL
+36 MEKL
-50 QGMVSDIVFKNEEN
+50 EGMVSDIVFKNEEN
-64 GYTIAS
+64 GYTIAY

-92 IEIEGKWVN
+92 IEVEGKWVN
-101 HKIYG
+101 HKTYG
-106 SQFEVQSFIP
+106 SQFEVNSFMPI
-116 VTPSSLE
+116 TPSSLE

-212 KDKSLEV
+212 KEKAIDI

-224 YRLAEEVRGIGF
+224 YRLAEDVRGIGF
-236 RIADDI
+236 KIADEI

-247 IDKYSPDR
+247 IDKYSPER
-255 IMQGILFTLNQSL
+255 IMQGIIYTLNQSL
-268 GSGHTYLP
+268 ASGHTYLP
-276 KTILI
+276 KQILI

-288 GVESKYIE
+288 GVEPKFVE
-296 NGIMDLAYDQ
+296 NGIMDLAYNQ

-312 MNGEILVYL
+312 KDGQILVYL

-326 CENGVCKEIVK
+326 SENGVCKEIIK
-337 LSQYETKDLHIN
+337 LSQHDIKDLHIN
-349 IEEEIRIVEKEDEIS
+349 IDEEIKIVEKEDNIS
-364 LANNQILAVK
+364 LAKNQIEAVK

-426 SDKEAK
+426 SNKEAK
-432 TIHRLLEMGFA
+432 TIHRLLEMGFGS
-443 TDSDELVFFK
+443 DSEELVFFK

-464 ILDEASMVDVILMY
+464 ILDEASMVDIILMY

-484 KLGTRLLLV
+484 KLGTRVLLV

-507 LKDIIDSNVIKT
+507 LKDIIDSKVIKT
-519 VRLNEI
+519 VMLNEI

-567 LNEII
+567 LNEIV
-572 GLVSERLPKF
+572 GLVSERLPNF
-582 YNFDKLKDIQVLT
+582 YKFDKLKDIQVLT

-615 NPPNKYKQEEQFAKR
+615 NPPNKYKQEEEFAKR

-641 RNNYTK
+641 RNNYTR

-655 DSGEGIYNGDIG
+655 ESGEGIYNGDIG

-676 KTVFVL
+676 KTVYVL
-682 FDKIKIAS
+682 FDKVKLSA

-752 KYLEQM
+752 RYLEQM

-773 KLNKFIKEGLLSK
+773 KLNKFIKEGLLIK

>member
-1 MININDKELYK
+1 
-12 IRLFIF
+12 
-18 FTLSD
+18 
-23 NIKYTYNTNNYKY
+23 
-36 ELINDFRRIEMEKL
+36 MEKL

-116 VTPSSLE
+116 ITPSSLE

-276 KTILI
+276 KRILI

-288 GVESKYIE
+288 GVEPKYVE

-312 MNGEILVYL
+312 MNGEILIYL

-337 LSQYETKDLHIN
+337 LSQHETKDLHID
-349 IEEEIRIVEKEDEIS
+349 IEEEIKVVEKEDEIS

-374 EAINNGVTIITGGP
+374 ESINNGVTIITGGP

-426 SDKEAK
+426 SNKEAK

-464 ILDEASMVDVILMY
+464 ILDEASMVDIILMY

-541 NNGEPLFLN
+541 NSGEPLFLN

-562 TNEEI
+562 NNEEI

-582 YNFDKLKDIQVLT
+582 YKFDKLKDIQVLT

-630 IFRVGDKVMQI
+630 TFRVGDKVMQI

-676 KTVFVL
+676 KTVFVI

-690 YKYDELDELD
+690 YKYDELDEID

-773 KLNKFIKEGLLSK
+773 KLNKFIKEGLLSKL

>member
-1 MININDKELYK
+1 
-12 IRLFIF
+12 
-18 FTLSD
+18 
-23 NIKYTYNTNNYKY
+23 
-36 ELINDFRRIEMEKL
+36 MEKI

-64 GYTIAS
+64 GYTIAN
-70 LANENDEITIV
+70 LANEDDEITIV
-81 GCMPTLSVGES
+81 GCMPTLSMGES
-92 IEIEGKWVN
+92 IEVEGKWIN

-106 SQFEVQSFIP
+106 SQFEVQNFMP

-185 RELRNIIIQLSPYGI
+185 RELRNIIIKLSPYGI

-212 KDKSLEV
+212 KEKSIEI

-236 RIADDI
+236 KIADEI

-268 GSGHTYLP
+268 ANGHTYLP
-276 KTILI
+276 KRVLI

-288 GVESKYIE
+288 GVESSFVEK
-296 NGIMDLAYDQ
+296 GIMDLAYAQ

-312 MNGEILVYL
+312 KNGEILVYL

-326 CENGVCKEIVK
+326 CENGVCKEIIK
-337 LSQYETKDLHIN
+337 LSQHEIKDLHIN
-349 IEEEIRIVEKEDEIS
+349 IDEEIKIVEKEDNIN
-364 LANNQILAVK
+364 LAKNQIEAVK

-416 GRAAKRMSET
+416 GRAAKRMRET
-426 SDKEAK
+426 SNKEAK
-432 TIHRLLEMGFA
+432 AIHRLLEMGFA
-443 TDSDELVFFK
+443 TDSDELIFFK

-464 ILDEASMVDVILMY
+464 ILDEASMVDIILMY

-507 LKDIIDSNVIKT
+507 LKDIIDSGVIKT

-567 LNEII
+567 MNEII

-582 YNFDKLKDIQVLT
+582 YKFDKLKDIQVLA

-615 NPPNKYKQEEQFAKR
+615 NPPEKYKQEEQFAKR
-630 IFRVGDKVMQI
+630 TFRVGDKVMQI

-676 KTVFVL
+676 KTVYVL
-682 FDKIKIAS
+682 FDKVKLAS

-752 KYLEQM
+752 RYLEQM

-773 KLNKFIKEGLLSK
+773 KLNRFIKEGLLSK

>member
-1 MININDKELYK
+1 
-12 IRLFIF
+12 
-18 FTLSD
+18 
-23 NIKYTYNTNNYKY
+23 
-36 ELINDFRRIEMEKL
+36 MEKL

-276 KTILI
+276 KRILI

-288 GVESKYIE
+288 GVEPKYVE

-312 MNGEILVYL
+312 MNGEILIYL

-337 LSQYETKDLHIN
+337 LSQHETKDLHIN
-349 IEEEIRIVEKEDEIS
+349 IEEEIKVVEKEDEIS

-374 EAINNGVTIITGGP
+374 ESINNGVTIITGGP

-426 SDKEAK
+426 SNKEAK

-453 DEEDPIDADVI
+453 NEEDPIDADVI
-464 ILDEASMVDVILMY
+464 ILDEASMVDIILMY
-478 NLLKAV
+478 NLLKAI

-541 NNGEPLFLN
+541 NSGEPLFLN

-562 TNEEI
+562 NNEEI

-582 YNFDKLKDIQVLT
+582 YKFDKLKDIQVLT

-630 IFRVGDKVMQI
+630 TFRVGDKVMQI

-655 DSGEGIYNGDIG
+655 DRGEGIYNGDIG

-676 KTVFVL
+676 KTVFVI

-690 YKYDELDELD
+690 YKYDELDEID

-717 VVIPIVWAPPMLLSR
+717 VLIPIVWAPPMLLSR

-739 TRAKKLVVLVGDV
+739 TRAKKIVVLVGDV

-773 KLNKFIKEGLLSK
+773 KLNKFIKEGLISK